1 CGGAVGATSLVG
13 SQAAAMPK
21 DQSVAAARLSSGSG
35 VVHLSTIP
43 FREPA
48 YSAHPSASGDVSNP
62 LSVEVLEALNIDLGD
77 GIQLFGE
84 NGILALGALGQY
96 ASTSEGEVP
105 FASSGAINA
114 DGSIA
119 VGTGDPAENAYID
132 LGPLLGQAGLDDL
145 LTQARVEL
153 GAITATATYDAEGQP
168 AGDYQ
173 IADATLILQS
183 DALGGLTGELTSALG
198 PVSDSVNGL
207 IGADGLV
214 NATLQPLLSQVQ
226 DTVNTVLGVLGSVN
240 DLEVA
245 TSLDVDLEAAV
256 QSVLAEPITSPDS
269 AVTIDLSTGEIS
281 VDLAR
286 LVADTQGGVY
296 DGTLNNLPPN
306 TEVLGPDVIQAAL
319 DGAIGST
326 LDQIPALV
334 VNAVTDALNSAELA
348 ITITG
353 NAVGLPPLN
362 LPIGNLQINIAGAL
376 GDFIGVEGS
385 TPPVVDL
392 AGTSIAGLDIGS
404 LLTPIL
410 GLVTGTLLPALVGPI
425 SDAITDEGTLDTI

>member
-1 CGGAVGATSLVG
+1 
-13 SQAAAMPK
+13 
-21 DQSVAAARLSSGSG
+21 
-35 VVHLSTIP
+35 
-43 FREPA
+43 
-48 YSAHPSASGDVSNP
+48 
-62 LSVEVLEALNIDLGD
+62 
-77 GIQLFGE
+77 
-84 NGILALGALGQY
+84 
-96 ASTSEGEVP
+96 
-105 FASSGAINA
+105 
-114 DGSIA
+114 
-119 VGTGDPAENAYID
+119 
-132 LGPLLGQAGLDDL
+132 
-145 LTQARVEL
+145 
-153 GAITATATYDAEGQP
+153 
-168 AGDYQ
+168 
-173 IADATLILQS
+173 
-183 DALGGLTGELTSALG
+183 
-198 PVSDSVNGL
+198 
-207 IGADGLV
+207 
-214 NATLQPLLSQVQ
+214 NATLQPLLGQVQ
-226 DTVNTVLGVLGSVN
+226 DTVNRVLGLLGSVN

-245 TSLDVDLEAAV
+245 ASLDVDLEAAV

-286 LVADTQGGVY
+286 LVADTQGGDY

-353 NAVGLPPLN
+353 EAVGLPPLN
-362 LPIGNLQINIAGAL
+362 VPIGNLQINIAGAL

-392 AGTSIAGLDIGS
+392 AGTSIAGLELGS

-410 GLVTGTLLPALVGPI
+410 ELATSTLLPALVGPI
-425 SDAITDEGTLDTI
+425 SGAITDEGTLDTIFRPIVQGVNDLLSPVAELITNNLISLTANVQELPGDFTTPTAEDAGSFTQRALKLTLLPVLAEPLAEISLASATVRATPLAATLTVEPDPVEIGGELTTVGEGFLPNTEVTVEYVDAGGNLVWTSTVTTDENGGFTDTIVVPEETELGEMTVTASDGTNDAEGTTEVIEGTGTDPEGTDPEGTDPEGTDP

>member
-1 CGGAVGATSLVG
+1 
-13 SQAAAMPK
+13 
-21 DQSVAAARLSSGSG
+21 
-35 VVHLSTIP
+35 
-43 FREPA
+43 
-48 YSAHPSASGDVSNP
+48 
-62 LSVEVLEALNIDLGD
+62 
-77 GIQLFGE
+77 
-84 NGILALGALGQY
+84 
-96 ASTSEGEVP
+96 
-105 FASSGAINA
+105 
-114 DGSIA
+114 
-119 VGTGDPAENAYID
+119 
-132 LGPLLGQAGLDDL
+132 
-145 LTQARVEL
+145 
-153 GAITATATYDAEGQP
+153 
-168 AGDYQ
+168 
-173 IADATLILQS
+173 
-183 DALGGLTGELTSALG
+183 
-198 PVSDSVNGL
+198 
-207 IGADGLV
+207 
-214 NATLQPLLSQVQ
+214 NATLQPLLGQVQ
-226 DTVNTVLGVLGSVN
+226 DTVNRVLGLLGSVN

-286 LVADTQGGVY
+286 LVADTQGGDY

-353 NAVGLPPLN
+353 EVVGPLN
-362 LPIGNLQINIAGAL
+362 VPIGNLQINIAGAL

-392 AGTSIAGLDIGS
+392 AGTSIAGLDLGS
-404 LLTPIL
+404 LLTPIAEL
-410 GLVTGTLLPALVGPI
+410 ATSTLLPALVGPI
-425 SDAITDEGTLDTI
+425 SEAITDEGTLDTIFRPIVQGVNDLLSP